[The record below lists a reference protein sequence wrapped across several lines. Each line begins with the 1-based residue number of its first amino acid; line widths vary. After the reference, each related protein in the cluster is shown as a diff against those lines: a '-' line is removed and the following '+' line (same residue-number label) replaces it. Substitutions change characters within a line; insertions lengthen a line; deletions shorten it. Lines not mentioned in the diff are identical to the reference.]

1 MERAQARKRIDKL
14 GEEIV
19 QDLNY
24 YAHTAVRMDGTPDP
38 ESGKLAGV
46 VQTRA
51 ECLSMKAEPLVWL
64 AGLDKPR
71 RLRSFT
77 GDRRQSRRFPCV
89 IVTQYA

>member
-19 QDLNY
+19 QDLNC
-24 YAHTAVRMDGTPDP
+24 YAYTAVRPDGKPS
-38 ESGKLAGV
+38 ESGELASV
-46 VQTRA
+46 VQTCA

>member
-1 MERAQARKRIDKL
+1 MGRQ
-14 GEEIV
+14 
-19 QDLNY
+19 
-24 YAHTAVRMDGTPDP
+24 T
-38 ESGKLAGV
+38 ESGEPAIV

-51 ECLSMKAEPLVWL
+51 ECLSVKAEPLVWL